1 MADKISQQSIPAAK
15 VVETIRIVRYA
26 MATKVI
32 GDAEAVF
39 DVLNKT
45 ENDGKQ

>member
-1 MADKISQQSIPAAK
+1 LPGSAGRKGGCPAK

-45 ENDGKQ
+45 ENDRF